1 MLKKRGKKRKI
12 KCCARISYCCYFP
25 NILHHNPKGAGK
37 DFCPTSPV
45 LMSFLKPYYLLITL
59 TLLKRKKHSL
69 HFQGF
74 FAFLIL
80 FFFFPKTGCIL
91 AISSLPWLLQSYKH
105 LCLCSHIMVKTKAV
119 YNAILTRQIYH
130 SLPPSHLPRGKK
142 KKKNLTS
149 TPSHSG
155 PHLIQLNLMTCQLIS
170 ISLLWKLLKFST
182 SEAHKLIAQQ
192 SPQQRK
198 YWPSTHTPTQKTS
211 KSLPNIFAM
220 FHIIILTSFDL
231 VNPKFHMLFAT
242 SSS

>member
-1 MLKKRGKKRKI
+1 MLKKRGEKRNI

-142 KKKNLTS
+142 KKKLDFNSFSLWPS
-149 TPSHSG
+149 PHSAEFDDLSVNINITP
-155 PHLIQLNLMTCQLIS
+155 
-170 ISLLWKLLKFST
+170 LKT
-182 SEAHKLIAQQ
+182 SEIQHKWSTQAYCSAKPSAEKVLTQHTHSHTKNLQ
-192 SPQQRK
+192 KSPK
-198 YWPSTHTPTQKTS
+198 YFCNVSHYYIDFIWFSEPQIPYAIC
-211 KSLPNIFAM
+211 N
-220 FHIIILTSFDL
+220 
-231 VNPKFHMLFAT
+231 
-242 SSS
+242 